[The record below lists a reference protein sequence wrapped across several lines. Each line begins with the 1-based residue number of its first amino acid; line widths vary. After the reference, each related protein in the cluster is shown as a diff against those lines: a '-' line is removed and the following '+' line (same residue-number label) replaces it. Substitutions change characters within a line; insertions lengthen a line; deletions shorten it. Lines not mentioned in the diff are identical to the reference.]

1 VVSDISNCL
10 TFPATVTATRMV
22 CSQDII
28 CSIFSI
34 FIPKIS
40 IQCFVT
46 FYDLLEASIRTY
58 GIGYSKLTF
67 PATVTATR
75 VLYSQD
81 IICSIFSALIF
92 SIFMLKISIQ
102 YFVIFCN
109 IYKNFIK
116 DNSIIFV
123 TLNILNFDFFSDN
136 TANDNPRN
144 DTSNI
149 FPFFPF
155 ISPVFLFNV
164 LQHLVTHNTCN
175 ISLYFIT
182 FSDACRYRIFQTT

>member
-1 VVSDISNCL
+1 LHLWYRIFETDFSSNSDSNASAIL
-10 TFPATVTATRMV
+10 AR
-22 CSQDII
+22 
-28 CSIFSI
+28 
-34 FIPKIS
+34 
-40 IQCFVT
+40 
-46 FYDLLEASIRTY
+46 YNLL
-58 GIGYSKLTF
+58 L
-67 PATVTATR
+67 
-75 VLYSQD
+75 
-81 IICSIFSALIF
+81 IFSALIF

-102 YFVIFCN
+102 YFVTFCN
-109 IYKNFIK
+109 IYKSFIK

-144 DTSNI
+144 DTFNV

-182 FSDACRYRIFQTT
+182 LEAFSHACRYRIFQTT